1 MRCLKPALLVDVGPE
16 NRTSPRLLKFL
27 NAHCSH
33 IDYDELQVRFVA
45 RRGKSAAITMKAKV
59 LNERSMTFVLEAFHP
74 PLETQVLPLVAQ
86 TTAPADIVDVWI
98 SVKNKQFVPTGLRF
112 TYYPEPVITGVTPLV
127 ASIKGGTL
135 LTLTGDHFLD
145 VSATRVRVGCC
156 EVDAVVVDRHTITC
170 KSPKLP
176 SGTHE
181 IQLALNG
188 KTFVPVMIAPSWPP
202 GEAPGV
208 TVSSQSRQG
217 HQCTPRNPAQ
227 GLPQGLPISRD

>member
-112 TYYPEPVITGVTPLV
+112 TYYPEPVITGVTPL
-127 ASIKGGTL
+127 A
-135 LTLTGDHFLD
+135 LTLRQTCISLTTASS
-145 VSATRVRVGCC
+145 SALAASTKPLSNSRTVRSSQYDFHRGSSKATSLTCSSPSTHW
-156 EVDAVVVDRHTITC
+156 RHTRYPASAFAC
-170 KSPKLP
+170 SRVARQMVLR
-176 SGTHE
+176 
-181 IQLALNG
+181 
-188 KTFVPVMIAPSWPP
+188 
-202 GEAPGV
+202 
-208 TVSSQSRQG
+208 SS
-217 HQCTPRNPAQ
+217 
-227 GLPQGLPISRD
+227 